1 MIFDDVQE
9 GIVMKPKAR
18 RLIKNKVHKKYKKPK
33 TSSNKN
39 FIDYYFWNAYDEGK
53 SLNLDKISLDEI
65 NNDFMQLNQN
75 LEEQY
80 FYNEIME
87 ILSVSNSKKDIYLN
101 TNTKKSKNRKKENKQ
116 KISENEKNYVHK
128 NFERN

>member
-18 RLIKNKVHKKYKKPK
+18 RLIKNKVHKKYKMPK

-39 FIDYYFWNAYDEGK
+39 FINYYFWNAYDEGK

-75 LEEQY
+75 LEGQY

-87 ILSVSNSKKDIYLN
+87 ILSVSNSKKDLYLN
-101 TNTKKSKNRKKENKQ
+101 TNTKKSKNRNKENKP
-116 KISENEKNYVHK
+116 KITENENNYEHK
-128 NFERN
+128 NFESN

>member
-18 RLIKNKVHKKYKKPK
+18 RLIKNKVHKKYKMPK

-39 FIDYYFWNAYDEGK
+39 FINYYFWNAYDEGK

-87 ILSVSNSKKDIYLN
+87 ILSVSNSKKDLYLN

>member
-18 RLIKNKVHKKYKKPK
+18 RLIKNKVHKKYKMPK

-39 FIDYYFWNAYDEGK
+39 FINYYFWNAYDEGK

-87 ILSVSNSKKDIYLN
+87 ILSVSNSKKDLYLN

-116 KISENEKNYVHK
+116 KITENENNYVHK
-128 NFERN
+128 NFESN

>member
-18 RLIKNKVHKKYKKPK
+18 RLIKNKMHKKYKKPK

-39 FIDYYFWNAYDEGK
+39 FINYYFWNAYDEGK

-87 ILSVSNSKKDIYLN
+87 ILSVSNSKKDLYLN